1 MSVSIHLPVANLA
14 VTDQFCASLG
24 LTKVLSASGPA
35 LSTYTLSQ
43 DTRVV
48 AHTMESFSRTLR
60 EGDQPDR
67 PSGARQMFV
76 TIEVDSAGEV
86 GAFVAAAVAGGGQVY
101 RFPLEES
108 RGRFTGAVRDPDGHV
123 WEAGYTDPSVTA
135 DQPWT

>member
-24 LTKVLSASGPA
+24 LTKVLAASSPTV
-35 LSTYTLSQ
+35 STYILSQ

-48 AHTMESFSRTLR
+48 AHTMANFSLTLR

-76 TIEVDSAGEV
+76 TIEVGSANDV

-101 RFPLEES
+101 RIPVEET

-123 WEAGYTDPSVTA
+123 WEAGFTDTTVAA